1 VNSIDIIQFF
11 LLVITITMVA
21 GFAGV
26 VYYLGK
32 IYLILARPEYEGST
46 GGTGT
51 PGEPSRAGP
60 APLRREID
68 PWRTGSLEES
78 LGAITRK
85 YGLAS
90 FTLATAD
97 GLLIGSTKKDAED
110 EAARC
115 SYLYTQGRVQDETG
129 VELFGI
135 PHCGETVIGIA
146 CPSEPLSTELTDAL
160 EQDTRD
166 VLNHW
171 A

>member
-1 VNSIDIIQFF
+1 MNSIDIIQFF

-26 VYYLGK
+26 VYYLGE
-32 IYLILARPEYEGST
+32 IYRVLARPEHEGSS
-46 GGTGT
+46 GETGT
-51 PGEPSRAGP
+51 PGAPSLAGP
-60 APLRREID
+60 VPSLREID
-68 PWRTGSLEES
+68 PGKTGSLEES

-85 YGLAS
+85 YDLAS

-135 PHCGETVIGIA
+135 PHRGETVIGIA
-146 CPSEPLSTELTDAL
+146 CSPVPLSTELTDAL

>member
-26 VYYLGK
+26 VYYLGE
-32 IYLILARPEYEGST
+32 IYRVLARPEHEGSS
-46 GGTGT
+46 GETGT
-51 PGEPSRAGP
+51 PGAPSLAGP
-60 APLRREID
+60 VPSRREID
-68 PWRTGSLEES
+68 PGKTGSLEES

-85 YGLAS
+85 YDLAS

-135 PHCGETVIGIA
+135 PHRGETVIGIA
-146 CPSEPLSTELTDAL
+146 CSPVPLSTELTDAL